1 MSQQPPENPPQPS
14 GPGDWTQQQSTES
27 SGPVSNQA
35 PPPPPSLPPF
45 LKQIPPLAW
54 ARTFLIPLVF
64 FGGALVM
71 AGITAAFLYIGFN
84 SPEMVDSDLEL
95 YDIIGDSPSWIVM
108 TFQLLSMGFLS
119 PLSLGVE
126 INAFGGFAGGGTLF
140 FVPWLVPARS
150 EERRVG
156 KGCRCRWW
164 LGA

>member
-1 MSQQPPENPPQPS
+1 GLHVTEGEYAGPLSQQPPYTPPQRT
-14 GPGDWTQQQSTES
+14 GPGDWTQQQSMQS

-45 LKQIPPLAW
+45 LKQSPPLAW

-119 PLSLGVE
+119 PLSL
-126 INAFGGFAGGGTLF
+126 
-140 FVPWLVPARS
+140 
-150 EERRVG
+150 
-156 KGCRCRWW
+156 
-164 LGA
+164 

>member
-14 GPGDWTQQQSTES
+14 GPGDWTNQQSMES
-27 SGPVSNQA
+27 AGPISNQA
-35 PPPPPSLPPF
+35 SPPPPSLPPF

-54 ARTFLIPLVF
+54 ARSFLIPLVF

-108 TFQLLSMGFLS
+108 TF
-119 PLSLGVE
+119 
-126 INAFGGFAGGGTLF
+126 
-140 FVPWLVPARS
+140 RS
-150 EERRVG
+150 EEHTSELQSRFDLV
-156 KGCRCRWW
+156 CRLLLDKKKRHTK
-164 LGA
+164 A